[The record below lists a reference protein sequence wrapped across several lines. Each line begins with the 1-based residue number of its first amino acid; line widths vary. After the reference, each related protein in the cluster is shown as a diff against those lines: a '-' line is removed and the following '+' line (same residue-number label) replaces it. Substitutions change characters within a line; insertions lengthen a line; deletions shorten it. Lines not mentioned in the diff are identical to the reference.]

1 MRKLVGF
8 FCFCK
13 YAMIQ
18 FIHYVLLLTC
28 TKNMSR
34 LYLKNIKYLKH
45 NSTIILEIKAAA
57 FFYWQKTN
65 RKRKTRNFFTMFLKK
80 YAKHIQ

>member
-18 FIHYVLLLTC
+18 FIHYVLLLIC

-57 FFYWQKTN
+57 FFLLVEDKQKKKN
-65 RKRKTRNFFTMFLKK
+65 QDFFLQCF
-80 YAKHIQ
+80 